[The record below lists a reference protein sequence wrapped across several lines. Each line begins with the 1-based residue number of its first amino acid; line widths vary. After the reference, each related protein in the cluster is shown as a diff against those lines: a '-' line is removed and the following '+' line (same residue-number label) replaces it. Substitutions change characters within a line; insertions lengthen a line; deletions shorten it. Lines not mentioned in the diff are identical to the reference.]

1 MFTLPSCSPGGG
13 SFSSSILVMLSHF
26 LLSVQEKATAS
37 NVTMSDD
44 DSQEVDPA
52 ELRCQ
57 HFSSPTALFTTPLL
71 GDFDANGRLDVSYIV
86 VWESAY
92 DAAFKTLLIA
102 SDLESLFTETYGKE
116 VLDFETFFPLN
127 KQPWTQ
133 YMGQK
138 GDSVF
143 IPPKT

>member
-1 MFTLPSCSPGGG
+1 MSPSCTVSEITRENDCRDSP
-13 SFSSSILVMLSHF
+13 F
-26 LLSVQEKATAS
+26 LLSVQEKATQSAG
-37 NVTMSDD
+37 NITMSDD
-44 DSQEVDPA
+44 DSEAIDPA

-71 GDFDANGRLDVSYIV
+71 GDFDGDDRLDVSYIV

-92 DAAFKTLLIA
+92 DAAFKTLLVA
-102 SDLESLFTETYGKE
+102 SDLESLFTDTYGKE
-116 VLDFETFFPLN
+116 TLDFETFSPLD

-138 GDSVF
+138 GDCVF